1 MVNREAVV
9 PDFGSAPLSLP
20 AIRLYSHFSPKSLV
34 NLGPLWVVNSYRS
47 SLHTE
52 HFGLIPITFSSLALF
67 FLFPKL
73 LNGCLHPVFHGAL
86 TVSGKVTRRQD
97 LGLK

>member
-1 MVNREAVV
+1 M

-20 AIRLYSHFSPKSLV
+20 AKQLYSHFFPKSLV
-34 NLGPLWVVNSYRS
+34 NLGPLWVVNGHRS
-47 SLHTE
+47 SLHAE
-52 HFGLIPITFSSLALF
+52 HFSSIPITFSSLALF

-73 LNGCLHPVFHGAL
+73 LNGCLHPGFHGAL
-86 TVSGKVTRRQD
+86 TVSGIVTRRQD